1 MREKGKTMRLID
13 ADALKKSVP
22 NTHVDIFENCRNCEL
37 LDDEQVEELIDN
49 APTIDAVPKWIPC
62 EERLPNDDEDVLIS
76 YCHKEG
82 EGDTSHVYIDIT
94 SYGQM
99 YFGGNRVG
107 DYKHWR
113 APFEYFESNYEV
125 IAWMPLPEPYEAER
139 KDDES

>member
-1 MREKGKTMRLID
+1 MRLID
-13 ADALKKSVP
+13 ADAVL
-22 NTHVDIFENCRNCEL
+22 
-37 LDDEQVEELIDN
+37 EELKRMEVEMMPAKLAHIYTAVVVED
-49 APTIDAVPKWIPC
+49 APTIDAVPRWIPC

-82 EGDTSHVYIDIT
+82 EGNTSHVYIDIT

-125 IAWMPLPEPYEAER
+125 IAWMPLPEPYGER
-139 KDDES
+139 RDDEIV